1 MPENIRLYLKPYL
14 NYLTF
19 EKRYSHHTVI
29 SYENDLNSF
38 FEFAEE
44 MFSVKAPV
52 QVSTVMVRSWMASLK
67 EKKFASKS
75 INRKLSCI
83 KSFYK
88 YLLRMQLVNQNPA
101 TTIPSLKVS
110 SRLPVYLE
118 ESQMPDLFCKNFFED
133 NYVGKLEYIILQ
145 IFYQT
150 GIRLSELINLKQIH
164 VDKHSTVI
172 KVLGKGNKERL
183 IPINN
188 SLLHE
193 IEYFIQERDK
203 EFSSMSEY
211 LVVNIHGE
219 KLNPRYVYSLVKKHL
234 GRVSTISRKSPH
246 ILRHTFATHLT
257 NKGAEINA
265 IKDLL
270 GHSSL
275 AATQVYTHNSIEK
288 LKEVYN
294 QAHPRA

>member
-1 MPENIRLYLKPYL
+1 MPATSILYLKPYL

-29 SYENDLNSF
+29 SYENDLTSF
-38 FEFAEE
+38 FGFAQEI
-44 MFSVKAPV
+44 FSIKAPAE
-52 QVSTVMVRSWMASLK
+52 VSTVMVRSWMASLK
-67 EKKFASKS
+67 EKKFASKT

-88 YLLRMQLVNQNPA
+88 YLLRMQLANQNPA
-101 TTIPSLKVS
+101 SVIPSLKVS
-110 SRLPVYLE
+110 RRLPVYLE
-118 ESQMPDLFCKNFFED
+118 ENQMPDLFCKDFFDD

-150 GIRLSELINLKQIH
+150 GIRLSELINLKQNE

-172 KVLGKGNKERL
+172 KVLGKGNKERM

-193 IEYFIQERDK
+193 IEHFMQERDK
-203 EFSSMSEY
+203 EFPSLGEY
-211 LVVNIHGE
+211 LVVNRHGE

-234 GRVSTISRKSPH
+234 ARVSTISRKSPH
-246 ILRHTFATHLT
+246 VLRHTFATHLT

-265 IKDLL
+265 IKELL

>member
-1 MPENIRLYLKPYL
+1 MPEPISFYLKSYL
-14 NYLTF
+14 SYLTF
-19 EKRYSHHTVI
+19 EKRYSPHTVI

-38 FEFAEE
+38 VEYVQEIFAIVIPGE
-44 MFSVKAPV
+44 VT
-52 QVSTVMVRSWMASLK
+52 TVMVRSWMATLK
-67 EKKFASKS
+67 EKKYSSKT

-88 YLLRMQLVNQNPA
+88 YLMRMQIVSQNPA
-101 TTIPSLKVS
+101 SDIPSLKINR
-110 SRLPVYLE
+110 RLPVFLE
-118 ESQMPDLFCKNFFED
+118 EKQMSDLLCKDFFED
-133 NYVGKLEYIILQ
+133 NYIGKLEYIILQ
-145 IFYQT
+145 VFYQT
-150 GIRLSELINLKQIH
+150 GIRLSELINLKQNQ
-164 VDKHSTVI
+164 VDKHTNVI

-183 IPINN
+183 IPVNN
-188 SLLHE
+188 SLLSE
-193 IEYFIQERDK
+193 IEDFINERDK
-203 EFSSMSEY
+203 EINKLNDY
-211 LVVNIHGE
+211 LFVSYHGQR
-219 KLNPRYVYSLVKKHL
+219 LNPRYVYSLVKKHL

-265 IKDLL
+265 IKELL

>member
-1 MPENIRLYLKPYL
+1 MPEPISFYLKSYFS
-14 NYLTF
+14 YLTF
-19 EKRYSHHTVI
+19 EKRYSPHTVI

-38 FEFAEE
+38 VEYVQEIFAIVIPGE
-44 MFSVKAPV
+44 VT
-52 QVSTVMVRSWMASLK
+52 TVMVRSWMATLK
-67 EKKFASKS
+67 EKKYSSKT

-88 YLLRMQLVNQNPA
+88 YLLRLQIVSQNPA
-101 TTIPSLKVS
+101 SGIPSLKIS
-110 SRLPVYLE
+110 RRLPVFLE
-118 ESQMPDLFCKNFFED
+118 EKQMSELLCKDFFED
-133 NYVGKLEYIILQ
+133 NYTGELEYIILQ
-145 IFYQT
+145 VFYQT
-150 GIRLSELINLKQIH
+150 GIRLSELINLKQNQ
-164 VDKHSTVI
+164 VDRHTTVI

-183 IPINN
+183 IPVNN
-188 SLLHE
+188 SLLSE
-193 IEYFIQERDK
+193 IADFINERDK
-203 EFSSMSEY
+203 EINKLNEY
-211 LVVNIHGE
+211 LFVSCLGQ

-265 IKDLL
+265 IKELL

>member
-1 MPENIRLYLKPYL
+1 MPATSILYLKPYL

-38 FEFAEE
+38 FEFAQDI
-44 MFSVKAPV
+44 FSIKDPAE
-52 QVSTVMVRSWMASLK
+52 VSTVMVRSWMASLK
-67 EKKFASKS
+67 EKKFSSKT

-88 YLLRMQLVNQNPA
+88 YLQRMQLAKQNPA
-101 TTIPSLKVS
+101 SAIPSLKVS
-110 SRLPVYLE
+110 RRLPVYLE
-118 ESQMPDLFCKNFFED
+118 ENQMPELFCKDFFED
-133 NYVGKLEYIILQ
+133 SYIGRLEYIILQ

-150 GIRLSELINLKQIH
+150 GIRLSELINLREVQ

-193 IEYFIQERDK
+193 IEYFVHEKNK
-203 EFSSMSEY
+203 EFTSSGEY
-211 LVVNIHGE
+211 LVVSIHGE

-246 ILRHTFATHLT
+246 VLRHTFATHLT

-265 IKDLL
+265 IKELL

-294 QAHPRA
+294 LAHPRA